1 MDLFQSAVSLL
12 TTLMVMAA
20 LFLLWWTSRS
30 SWLLLSL
37 AAEVVSLVFRLA
49 LVVVPESLSRMPLLY
64 QVWSFCGVL
73 MAVGLLG
80 YAVMASTRR

>member
-1 MDLFQSAVSLL
+1 MSTPAI
-12 TTLMVMAA
+12 
-20 LFLLWWTSRS
+20 
-30 SWLLLSL
+30 WLRPAKASD
-37 AAEVVSLVFRLA
+37 
-49 LVVVPESLSRMPLLY
+49 MPLLY